1 VLAERALNRRL
12 QGGCEVPI
20 AAYAVHEGD
29 QLWLRGLVGRPD
41 GSNTLRADARGSR
54 DNPEALGIA
63 VADALL
69 EAGAAEILAE
79 VYDR

>member
-1 VLAERALNRRL
+1 LAERALNRRL

-41 GSNTLRADARGSR
+41 GSNTLRADARGNR
-54 DNPEALGIA
+54 DHPEALGIS

-69 EAGAAEILAE
+69 EAGAAAILAE
-79 VYDR
+79 VYER